1 MCDSSVIPP
10 RRARPF
16 GRAYNQHVDI
26 DAFLTDI
33 KRDRRYQGQM
43 THVEALP
50 GRAAEFGELDTPLDG
65 RLREALRRTGINRFY
80 SHQARAINAARQGE
94 NVITVT
100 STASGKTMCY
110 NVPVLDDLLAN
121 PLHRA
126 LYLFPTKALAQD
138 QLGKVNALRLPGV
151 TAATFDGDTPREERR
166 TVKQRAGIILT
177 NPDMLSYGILPCHG
191 TWSHFLRNLRW
202 VVVDEV
208 HSYRGVFGSHV
219 ANVLRRLR
227 RLCDIYRARPQ
238 FLFSSATIANPE
250 ELAHNLTGL
259 DATLVDGDG
268 SPSGGKRF
276 VFWNP
281 PAIGEEQTARRST
294 NVETTSLFSGL
305 VREGVRTIAFARARQ
320 TAEIIL
326 RYTRNALAL
335 DDGAIAEKITSY
347 RAGYLVEERRDI
359 ERRLFHGDLLGVV
372 STNALE
378 LGVDIGGL
386 DACILNGF
394 PGTVAST
401 WQQAGRAGRGAD
413 EGLAILVAQDNPLD
427 QYLMGRPDYFF
438 GRPHEHAIVDP
449 GNLHI
454 LRGHLQAAAYEA
466 PLADADTK
474 YFGLGMHMV
483 VREMLERGTLRQVGE
498 RYVHAGGEYP
508 AAEINLRSASGD
520 AFQIREAA
528 QGRTLGTE
536 QMEKVFHTL
545 HPGAIYLHLGESFL
559 VERLDIPAK
568 TAWVARTDVNYYT
581 HPRDTSHVAV
591 LATESSRPAGRAP
604 AHFGPVRVTN
614 HVTGYVKKQHFSE
627 SILGMEELD
636 LPPLDFDTEALW
648 FILPEWMVEDLM
660 EEGVSIPAGLH
671 AIEHAAIGLM
681 PLYAM
686 CDRNDIGGV
695 SYARHPEIGL
705 PAVFIHDA
713 HPGGVGIAERTFEML
728 EALLRSTH
736 DHIAACPCRDG
747 CPSCIQSPKCG
758 NNNELLDKDA
768 ALRILEMVLGTHPR
782 LA

>member
-1 MCDSSVIPP
+1 
-10 RRARPF
+10 
-16 GRAYNQHVDI
+16 
-26 DAFLTDI
+26 
-33 KRDRRYQGQM
+33 M

-50 GRAAEFGELDTPLDG
+50 GRAAAFGELDAPLDE
-65 RLREALRRTGINRFY
+65 RLREALRRAGIPRFY
-80 SHQARAINAARQGE
+80 SHQARATNAARRGE

-100 STASGKTMCY
+100 STASGKTLCY
-110 NVPVLDDLLAN
+110 NVPVLDDLLRN
-121 PLHRA
+121 PRHRA

-138 QLGKVNALRLPGV
+138 QLGKLNALRLPGLD
-151 TAATFDGDTPREERR
+151 AATFDGDTPREDRR
-166 TVKQRAGIILT
+166 NVKNRAGIVLA
-177 NPDMLSYGILPCHG
+177 NPDMLSVGILPCHG
-191 TWSHFLRNLRW
+191 TWGTFLRNLKW

-208 HSYRGVFGSHV
+208 HTYRGVFGSHV
-219 ANVLRRLR
+219 GNVFRRLR
-227 RLCDIYRARPQ
+227 RLCEIYGAAPS

-250 ELAHNLTGL
+250 ELARNLTGL
-259 DATLVDGDG
+259 DVALVDEDG
-268 SPSGGKRF
+268 SPSGGRRF
-276 VFWNP
+276 VLWNP
-281 PAIGEEQTARRST
+281 PPIGDDNTARRSA

-305 VREGVRTIAFARARQ
+305 VREGIHTIAFARARQ

-326 RYTRNALAL
+326 RYTRGALQNEGLALA
-335 DDGAIAEKITSY
+335 DKVTSY
-347 RAGYLVEERRDI
+347 RAGYLVEERRSI
-359 ERRLFHGDLLGVV
+359 ERRLFNGDLLGVV

-401 WQQAGRAGRGAD
+401 WQQAGRAGRGAE

-427 QYLMGRPDYFF
+427 QYLMNRPDYFF

-454 LRGHLQAAAYEA
+454 LRGHLRAAAYEA
-466 PLADADTK
+466 PLSDADAK

-483 VREMLERGTLRQVGE
+483 VRELLESGALRAAGD
-498 RYVHAGGEYP
+498 RYVHAAGEYP
-508 AAEINLRSASGD
+508 AGDINLRSASGD
-520 AFQIREAA
+520 AFQIVEAG
-528 QGRTLGTE
+528 QGRRMGTE
-536 QMEKVFHTL
+536 QIEKVFHTL
-545 HPGAIYLHLGESFL
+545 HPGAVYLHLGESFL

-568 TAWVARTDVNYYT
+568 TAWVARTDANYYT
-581 HPRDTSHVAV
+581 QPRETSTVAI
-591 LATESSRPAGRAP
+591 LSTEGSRQAGRVP
-604 AHFGPVRVTN
+604 SHFGPVRVTN
-614 HVTGYVKKQHFSE
+614 AVLGYVRKQHFSDA
-627 SILGMEELD
+627 ILGMVELD

-648 FILPEWMVEDLM
+648 FILPRWAVDELT

-695 SYARHPEIGL
+695 SYAHHPEIGL

-713 HPGGVGIAERTFEML
+713 HPGGVGIAERCFDML
-728 EALLRSTH
+728 EALLRSTR

-758 NNNELLDKDA
+758 NNNDTLDKDA
-768 ALRILEMVLGTHPR
+768 ALRILELMVGKAPAVR
-782 LA
+782 IENGG